1 MLSIQQSNSNYE
13 RSAPIPIQS
22 KKAELEQDVEYCL
35 KQNFFNPNKGSP
47 PNQWNERLMQRL
59 GESYD
64 NKLLI
69 SQSHIFSRK

>member
-1 MLSIQQSNSNYE
+1 MLSVQHNNSKYE
-13 RSAPIPIQS
+13 RSAPIQIQS
-22 KKAELEQDVEYCL
+22 KKPALDSDIEYCL

-64 NKLLI
+64 NKLLM
-69 SQSHIFSRK
+69 SQVHIFSKK

>member
-1 MLSIQQSNSNYE
+1 MLSYQQTNSKYE
-13 RSAPIPIQS
+13 RSAPIPILS
-22 KKAELEQDVEYCL
+22 KKSNLDQDVEYCL

-69 SQSHIFSRK
+69 FQSQMFSKK

>member
-1 MLSIQQSNSNYE
+1 MLSIQQTNSKYE
-13 RSAPIPIQS
+13 RSVPITNES
-22 KKAELEQDVEYCL
+22 KKSLLIQDVEYCL

-69 SQSHIFSRK
+69 SQSHMFSRK

>member
-1 MLSIQQSNSNYE
+1 MLSVQQNNSKYE

-22 KKAELEQDVEYCL
+22 KKQPLDEDVEYCL

-47 PNQWNERLMQRL
+47 PNHWNERLMQRL

-64 NKLLI
+64 KKCFM
-69 SQSHIFSRK
+69 SQVTIFSRK

>member
-1 MLSIQQSNSNYE
+1 MLSIQQTNSKYE
-13 RSAPIPIQS
+13 RSVPIPNES
-22 KKAELEQDVEYCL
+22 KKSLLIQDVEYCL

-69 SQSHIFSRK
+69 SQSHMFSRK

>member
-1 MLSIQQSNSNYE
+1 MLSIQQTNSKYE
-13 RSAPIPIQS
+13 RTAPIPIVS
-22 KKAELEQDVEYCL
+22 KKSLLVQDVEYCL

-59 GESYD
+59 GDSYD

-69 SQSHIFSRK
+69 SQSHMFSRK